1 MTSSK
6 DEPTMAQVNEKLIQL
21 AQNMHRQVH
30 AARTLGNSSVTWTL
44 DLPTAE
50 ALAMAL
56 AAIPD
61 LLQTTRNNAALIV
74 TLVARYTGHKTIIMP
89 SEVTAWMLSYLNG
102 DIALTI
108 HDHPVTLGKELEV
121 IPAPKED
128 RK

>member
-21 AQNMHRQVH
+21 ARSMQRQVH
-30 AARTLGNSSVTWTL
+30 AAKTLGEDSVTWTL

-61 LLQTTRNNAALIV
+61 LLQTTRNNAALVV
-74 TLVARYTGHKTIIMP
+74 TLVARYTGHKTVIMP
-89 SEVTAWMLSYLNG
+89 SEIMAWMLSYLNG
-102 DIALTI
+102 DLALTI
-108 HDHPVTLGKELEV
+108 HDNPVSLGKELEV
-121 IPAPKED
+121 IKAPKED
-128 RK
+128 TK